1 MTTRFWTRLAKGKG
15 ESRSI
20 CSITLALFMLAFA
33 ATTSAQTTVGSGSIV
48 GTVSDPT
55 GAVVSGARVVI
66 TNVGT
71 SQAQT
76 LTSSASGAYTSGP
89 LDPGN
94 YKV

>member
-1 MTTRFWTRLAKGKG
+1 
-15 ESRSI
+15 
-20 CSITLALFMLAFA
+20 
-33 ATTSAQTTVGSGSIV
+33 
-48 GTVSDPT
+48 
-55 GAVVSGARVVI
+55 VSGARVVI